1 MEAREYV
8 EAMFKTMPVEQLV
21 KVFNEY
27 VTDSSAFRFRLPD

>member
-8 EAMFKTMPVEQLV
+8 EAMFKAMPVEQLI

-27 VTDSSAFRFRLPD
+27 VTDTLAFRFRLPD